1 MMTTASCPLGRLFLS
16 KTTPKPRPKLII
28 MVYLKSSIFED
39 AMENQVELAIE
50 VLKQGGIAAFPTDTV
65 YGIGGNAFIEQ
76 AVAKVYQIKQRPR
89 HLALPLLISSK
100 PDLERVARVVPEVA
114 WRLADRFLPGGLTLV
129 LKKAAVVPDIVAPGD
144 TVAVRIPDHP
154 IPIALIRGLGA
165 PLIGTSANL
174 SGGASPV
181 TAQQVWAQLGN
192 KVDIIVDGGRCRWG
206 VESTVVDVSGE
217 FPRVL
222 REGVVPR
229 REIEELCGYCL

>member
-1 MMTTASCPLGRLFLS
+1 
-16 KTTPKPRPKLII
+16 

-39 AMENQVELAIE
+39 AMEDRVELAIK
-50 VLKQGGIAAFPTDTV
+50 VLKEGGVVAFPTDTV

-100 PDLERVARVVPEVA
+100 ADLERVARVVPEVA
-114 WRLADRFLPGGLTLV
+114 WRLAERFLPGGLTLV
-129 LKKAAVVPDIVAPGD
+129 LKKAAGVPDIVAPGD

-154 IPIALIRGLGA
+154 IPIALIRGLGV

-229 REIEELCGYCL
+229 REIEELCGYCI

>member
-1 MMTTASCPLGRLFLS
+1 
-16 KTTPKPRPKLII
+16 

-39 AMENQVELAIE
+39 AMEDRVELAIK
-50 VLKQGGIAAFPTDTV
+50 VLKEGGVVAFPTDTV

-129 LKKAAVVPDIVAPGD
+129 LKKAAGVPDIVAPGD

-154 IPIALIRGLGA
+154 IPIALIRGLGV

-229 REIEELCGYCL
+229 REIEELCGYCI

>member
-1 MMTTASCPLGRLFLS
+1 
-16 KTTPKPRPKLII
+16 

-39 AMENQVELAIE
+39 AMEDRVELAIE
-50 VLKQGGIAAFPTDTV
+50 VLKEGGVVAFPTDTV

-76 AVAKVYQIKQRPR
+76 AVAKVYQIKQRSR

-165 PLIGTSANL
+165 PLIGSSANL

-229 REIEELCGYCL
+229 REIEELCGHCI

>member
-1 MMTTASCPLGRLFLS
+1 
-16 KTTPKPRPKLII
+16 
-28 MVYLKSSIFED
+28 MVYLKSSISED
-39 AMENQVELAIE
+39 AMEDRVERAIE
-50 VLKQGGIAAFPTDTV
+50 VLKEGGVVAFPTDTV
-65 YGIGGNAFIEQ
+65 YGIGGNAFVEQ

-229 REIEELCGYCL
+229 REIEELCGYCT

>member
-1 MMTTASCPLGRLFLS
+1 
-16 KTTPKPRPKLII
+16 
-28 MVYLKSSIFED
+28 MVYLKSSIFEG
-39 AMENQVELAIE
+39 AMEDRVELAIE
-50 VLKQGGIAAFPTDTV
+50 VLKEGGVVAFPTDTV

-129 LKKAAVVPDIVAPGD
+129 LKKAAGVPDIVAPGD

-229 REIEELCGYCL
+229 REIEELCGYCI

>member
-1 MMTTASCPLGRLFLS
+1 
-16 KTTPKPRPKLII
+16 

-50 VLKQGGIAAFPTDTV
+50 VLKKGGIVAFPTDTV
-65 YGIGGNAFIEQ
+65 YGIGGNSFIEQ

-165 PLIGTSANL
+165 PLIGTSANP
-174 SGGASPV
+174 SGGAIAV

-192 KVDIIVDGGRCRWG
+192 KVDLIVDGGRCRWG

-222 REGVVPR
+222 REGVVSR
-229 REIEELCGYCL
+229 REIEELCGYCI

>member
-1 MMTTASCPLGRLFLS
+1 
-16 KTTPKPRPKLII
+16 

-39 AMENQVELAIE
+39 AMEDRVELAIE
-50 VLKQGGIAAFPTDTV
+50 VLKEGGVVAFPTDTV

-76 AVAKVYQIKQRPR
+76 AVAKVYQIKERPR

-129 LKKAAVVPDIVAPGD
+129 LKKAAGVPDIVAPGD

-154 IPIALIRGLGA
+154 IPIALIRGLGV

-229 REIEELCGYCL
+229 REIEELCGYCI

>member
-1 MMTTASCPLGRLFLS
+1 
-16 KTTPKPRPKLII
+16 

-39 AMENQVELAIE
+39 AMEDRVELAIK
-50 VLKQGGIAAFPTDTV
+50 VLKEGGVVAFPTDTV

-129 LKKAAVVPDIVAPGD
+129 LKKAAGVPDIVAPGD

-229 REIEELCGYCL
+229 REIEELCGYCI

>member
-1 MMTTASCPLGRLFLS
+1 
-16 KTTPKPRPKLII
+16 

-39 AMENQVELAIE
+39 AMEDRVERAIE
-50 VLKQGGIAAFPTDTV
+50 VLKEGGVVAFPTDTV
-65 YGIGGNAFIEQ
+65 YGIGGNAFVEQ

-229 REIEELCGYCL
+229 REIEELCGYCI

>member
-1 MMTTASCPLGRLFLS
+1 MVYSSQVFS
-16 KTTPKPRPKLII
+16 KTL
-28 MVYLKSSIFED
+28 MED
-39 AMENQVELAIE
+39 QVELAIE
-50 VLKQGGIAAFPTDTV
+50 VLKEGGVVAFPTDTV
-65 YGIGGNAFIEQ
+65 YGIGANAFTEQ
-76 AVAKVYQIKQRPR
+76 AVAKIYRIKQRPR

-154 IPIALIRGLGA
+154 VPIALIRGLGA
-165 PLIGTSANL
+165 PLIGTSANP

-181 TAQQVWAQLGN
+181 TAREVQEQLGN
-192 KVDIIVDGGRCRWG
+192 KVDLIVDGGRCRWG

-217 FPRVL
+217 LPRIL
-222 REGVVPR
+222 REGVVSR

>member
-1 MMTTASCPLGRLFLS
+1 
-16 KTTPKPRPKLII
+16 

-39 AMENQVELAIE
+39 AMEDRVELAIK
-50 VLKQGGIAAFPTDTV
+50 VLKEGGVVAFPTDTV

-76 AVAKVYQIKQRPR
+76 AVAKVYQIKERPR

-129 LKKAAVVPDIVAPGD
+129 LKKAAGVPDFVAPGD

-154 IPIALIRGLGA
+154 IPIALIRGLGV

-229 REIEELCGYCL
+229 REIEELCGYCI

>member
-1 MMTTASCPLGRLFLS
+1 M
-16 KTTPKPRPKLII
+16 
-28 MVYLKSSIFED
+28 D
-39 AMENQVELAIE
+39 DQVELAIE
-50 VLKQGGIAAFPTDTV
+50 VLKEGGVVAFPTDTV

-76 AVAKVYQIKQRPR
+76 AVAKVYRIKQRPR

-129 LKKAAVVPDIVAPGD
+129 LKKAAVIPDTVAPGD

-154 IPIALIRGLGA
+154 IPIALIRGLGTA
-165 PLIGTSANL
+165 LIGTSANP

-192 KVDIIVDGGRCRWG
+192 KVDLIVDGGRCRWG

-217 FPRVL
+217 LPRIL